1 MIERNDDDLKD
12 LLDLDSSDPALR
24 ERHRKALA
32 ARLGDLPP
40 AFGKTRHAAVGL
52 AGLVAALVCGSLSLT
67 EPATIPG
74 ATRGLLALFALIG
87 LGWTLFAG
95 WALAKRRGDYAA
107 ERALAAKM
115 AFGFTLAAIAGVSF
129 AAALT
134 GKEAAAAPL
143 LAVGLALLILAAVLM
158 TNARID
164 QAELAIRERIL
175 RLELRLLDR
184 SGRGGES

>member
-1 MIERNDDDLKD
+1 MIERNDDFKE
-12 LLDLDSSDPALR
+12 LLNLDASDPALR

-40 AFGKTRHAAVGL
+40 TFGKTRYAAVGL

-67 EPATIPG
+67 EPATTPG
-74 ATRGLLALFALIG
+74 ATRALLALFALIG

-95 WALAKRRGDYAA
+95 WGLARRRGGYAA

-115 AFGFTLAAIAGVSF
+115 AFGFTLAAITGVSL
-129 AAALT
+129 ASAVS

-143 LAVGLALLILAAVLM
+143 LAVGLSLLILAAVLM

-164 QAELAIRERIL
+164 EAELAIRERIL
-175 RLELRLLDR
+175 RLELRLLDH
-184 SGRGGES
+184 SKPGGEA